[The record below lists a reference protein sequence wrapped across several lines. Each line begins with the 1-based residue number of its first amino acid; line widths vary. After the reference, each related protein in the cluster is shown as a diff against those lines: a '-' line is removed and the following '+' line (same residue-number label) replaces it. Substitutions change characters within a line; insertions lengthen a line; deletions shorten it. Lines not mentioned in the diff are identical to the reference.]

1 MLLPKSVLKKMK
13 SSLMSKSFKQLE
25 DLLNQQE
32 SKLTSLEKTNK
43 ATYDYLN
50 FSIKQKIQLIK
61 DEINQRSKSI
71 SC

>member
-13 SSLMSKSFKQLE
+13 SSLTSKSLKQLE

-43 ATYDYLN
+43 ETYDYLN